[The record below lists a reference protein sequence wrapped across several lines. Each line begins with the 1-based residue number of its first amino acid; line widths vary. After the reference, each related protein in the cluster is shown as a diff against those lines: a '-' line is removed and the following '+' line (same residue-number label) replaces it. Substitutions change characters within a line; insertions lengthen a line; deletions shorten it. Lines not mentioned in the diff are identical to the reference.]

1 MNALVTG
8 ATGFLGKS
16 LALNLQQLGWNV
28 TATGRNPA
36 IGSELLSQNIRFVP
50 VDLRDPIKTNLLC
63 ADQDVVYHCAALSTP
78 WGKYA
83 DFYSSNVQA
92 TEHIV
97 QGCMA
102 HNVGRLVHVSTPSVY
117 LDYTHRL
124 NIKESA
130 PLPFKFANAYAA
142 TKRLAELVV
151 KKAASAGLA
160 AIILRPRAIIGP
172 GDPSIFPRLIKANSS
187 RGIPLI
193 DGGSIELDLTYID
206 NVVEA
211 LVLCGTAN
219 ASASGEIYNI
229 TNQEPVTF
237 IQVLHQLFDL
247 LELPLKTKPVSFAN
261 AYRLAYGMEL
271 LAKVLPGNKEPLLTR
286 YTVGVLGRSQTLDI
300 TKAVTNLGYKPKVS
314 LTEGLGRFAA
324 AWRAKL

>member
-8 ATGFLGKS
+8 GTGFLGKS
-16 LALNLQQLGWNV
+16 LAISLQKLGWNV
-28 TATGRNPA
+28 TATGRNLS
-36 IGSELLSQNIRFVP
+36 IGAELLSQGIRFVQA
-50 VDLRDPIKTNLLC
+50 DLRDPIKTDLLC
-63 ADQDVVYHCAALSTP
+63 AGQDVVYHCAALSTP

-97 QGCMA
+97 QSCMR

-117 LDYTHRL
+117 SDYTHRL
-124 NIKESA
+124 NIKETA
-130 PLPFKFANAYAA
+130 PLPATFANAYAA

-151 KKAASAGLA
+151 EKASIAGLA
-160 AIILRPRAIIGP
+160 TIIIRPRAIIGP

-193 DGGSIELDLTYID
+193 DGGNIQLDLTYID

-211 LVLCGTAN
+211 LVLCGTAS
-219 ASASGEIYNI
+219 ASACDEIYNI
-229 TNQEPVTF
+229 TNQEPVAF
-237 IQVLHQLFDL
+237 IQVLNQLFDL
-247 LELPLKTKPVSFAN
+247 LQLPLKTKEISFAN
-261 AYRLAYGMEL
+261 AYHLAFGMEL
-271 LAKVLPGNKEPLLTR
+271 LAKVLPGGKEPLLTR

-300 TKAVTNLGYKPKVS
+300 TKAVSNLGYVPKVS